1 MKKIEPTKPP
11 QKRHWQ
17 VAFEPTKN
25 NPKSP
30 FQNSLNSESYSRY
43 SCESCLCSIEHNFQ
57 KTGDSTPRT
66 ALKWAVHSH
75 STHISTLPVR
85 TKTTRNVPLS
95 AAELEKRVKVFGG
108 GIVTSAFK
116 FSLSEGKRDLSRL
129 TMNQLRRENTAGVA
143 VRLLRMKRREC
154 LAGRAQAGGHD
165 GPSIVAN
172 AQELLRACWH
182 FPPRQ
187 GRSLKGRPKHAS

>member
-1 MKKIEPTKPP
+1 M
-11 QKRHWQ
+11 
-17 VAFEPTKN
+17 AFEPTKN

-57 KTGDSTPRT
+57 KTGDSKPRT

-95 AAELEKRVKVFGG
+95 AAELEKRVKVFGK
-108 GIVTSAFK
+108 IVTPAFK
-116 FSLSEGKRDLSRL
+116 FSLVPNAEP
-129 TMNQLRRENTAGVA
+129 A
-143 VRLLRMKRREC
+143 
-154 LAGRAQAGGHD
+154 
-165 GPSIVAN
+165 SI
-172 AQELLRACWH
+172 
-182 FPPRQ
+182 
-187 GRSLKGRPKHAS
+187 